1 MPKTEALAEPNRLRI
16 IYLYKILYEQTDE
29 DHSLTLP
36 EIAAQLEEMGAP
48 AARKALYEDIRAL
61 IYFGADIRA
70 DKGRHSGYRLVKRRF
85 ESAELRLIADAVNSS
100 RFLDSRQ
107 ANAIIKKLRSLA
119 SHHKGEGLRRQIFIS
134 DNKHTGNKRIMA
146 NIELLC
152 QAVTENRQ
160 VRFRYFDY
168 DIGKK
173 KVFRK
178 GSGIGASQYDR
189 MISPYA
195 LAWDDEKYYVVA
207 FNPNHGSISNFRI
220 DRMEHV
226 RLTDEQSIPLPKDF
240 DIETYLDSQFSMFSG
255 ETETVK
261 LRFAN
266 ELIGTVLDRF
276 GMQTIIIPDGGSH
289 FRVNVAVKTTNTF
302 FGWLFQFGRKAE
314 ILTPAVRERYRE
326 LLLSAAELHDGT
338 DGDT

>member
-1 MPKTEALAEPNRLRI
+1 MPKTDALAEPNRLRI
-16 IYLYKILYEQTDE
+16 IYLYKILYEQTDDE
-29 DHSLTLP
+29 HSLTLP
-36 EIAAQLEEMGAP
+36 EIAAQLEELGAP
-48 AARKALYEDIRAL
+48 AARKALYEDLRAL
-61 IYFGADIRA
+61 IYFGADIQT

-85 ESAELRLIADAVNSS
+85 EPAELRLIADAVNSS
-100 RFLDSRQ
+100 RFLDNRQ
-107 ANAIIKKLRSLA
+107 ANAIVKKLQSLT
-119 SHHKGEGLRRQIFIS
+119 SRHKGAGLRRQVLIS
-134 DNKHTGNKRIMA
+134 NNKHIGNKRIMA

-152 QAVTENRQ
+152 HAVTENRQ

-168 DIGKK
+168 DINKK

-178 GSGIGASQYDR
+178 GTGLGASLYDR

-195 LAWDDEKYYVVA
+195 LAWDNEKYYVVA

-226 RLTDEQSIPLPKDF
+226 RLTRVQNVPPPKGF
-240 DIETYLDSQFSMFSG
+240 DIEKYLDSQFSMFSG

-276 GMQTIIIPDGGSH
+276 GMQTIIIPDGDSH
-289 FRVNVAVKTTNTF
+289 FRVNVAVKTTSTF
-302 FGWLFQFGRKAE
+302 FGWLFQFGCKAE
-314 ILTPAVRERYRE
+314 ILTPAVRERYRQQ
-326 LLLSAAELHDGT
+326 LLSAAELHGGT
-338 DGDT
+338 DGDI